1 MDSASFNIMNSP
13 VEFPY
18 ESFILI
24 NRSSEISI
32 YMQISNQLINAI
44 QRGFLPFGI
53 KLPGT
58 RALSIILNVHRNT
71 IVAAYEELFAQGW
84 VESLPNKGT
93 FVIGKNQEK
102 PFQIKDFEKNN
113 LEHYPKSTGFS
124 FKTSNI
130 LDNPFEYSNCEY
142 IFNDGVPDIR
152 LTQIDHHSRIY
163 SSILK
168 RKAHKIGQYN
178 QDGSEFFKKNL
189 SQFLNLSRGLPI
201 SKNNLLITRSTEM
214 SIYIVSEILLSEGDI
229 VLVGKL
235 SYFSVNMIFQKAG
248 VKIQPISIDD
258 EGINVEEVREACKK
272 QKIRMLYL
280 TPHHHYPTTVT
291 LSAKRRL
298 ELLNLANEYGFII
311 LEDDYDYDFH
321 YDKSPI
327 LPLAS
332 ADTNGMVIYI
342 GSFGKSLVPGF
353 RTGFIVAPENLM
365 IEMRK
370 YLGIIDRQGDVLMEH
385 VLGEMIAEGEINR
398 YLKKSLKIYQERR
411 DYFVSLLEQNLG
423 EYIDFQKPSGGL
435 AVWMKWKIPVN
446 LMQLSRN
453 CAQNNLFIPKTLLYQ
468 NKNLTAM
475 RLGFGNLNLTEM
487 DKSIEILSENI
498 KLLC

>member
-1 MDSASFNIMNSP
+1 MSSP

-24 NRSSEISI
+24 NRNSEISI

-44 QRGFLPFGI
+44 QRGVLPFGI

-71 IVAAYEELFAQGW
+71 IVAAYDELFAQGW

-102 PFQIKDFEKNN
+102 PFQIQDFEKNN

-130 LDNPFEYSNCEY
+130 LDNPFEYSDCEY

-214 SIYIVSEILLSEGDI
+214 SIYIVSEILLSAGDV
-229 VLVGKL
+229 VLVGEL

-298 ELLNLANEYGFII
+298 ELLNLANEFSFII

-398 YLKKSLKIYQERR
+398 YLKKSLKTYQERR
-411 DYFVSLLEQNLG
+411 NYFVFLLDKNLG
-423 EYIDFQKPSGGL
+423 DYIDFQKPSGGL

-475 RLGFGNLNLTEM
+475 RLGFG
-487 DKSIEILSENI
+487 
-498 KLLC
+498 

>member
-1 MDSASFNIMNSP
+1 MDSP
-13 VEFPY
+13 VEIPY
-18 ESFILI
+18 QSFIKTVRDSDVSL
-24 NRSSEISI
+24 
-32 YMQISNQLINAI
+32 YMQIANQLINAI
-44 QRGFLPFGI
+44 QRGYLPFGT

-58 RALSIILNVHRNT
+58 RALSQILEVHRNT
-71 IVAAYEELFAQGW
+71 IVAVYEELFAQGW
-84 VESLPNKGT
+84 VESLPNRGT
-93 FVIGKNQEK
+93 FVIGKDQDK
-102 PFQIKDFEKNN
+102 PLKIKNFEKNH
-113 LEHYPKSTGFS
+113 LENYPKKAGFS

-130 LDNPFEYSNCEY
+130 LDNPFEHSNCEY
-142 IFNDGVPDIR
+142 IFNDGIPDIR
-152 LTQIDHHSRIY
+152 LTQIDQHSRIY

-189 SQFLNLSRGLPI
+189 SQYLNLSRGLPI

-214 SIYIVSEILLSEGDI
+214 SIYIVSEILLSQGDT
-229 VLVGKL
+229 VLVGEL

-248 VKIQPISIDD
+248 VKIQPIPIDD
-258 EGINVEEVREACKK
+258 EGISVDEVRKICEK

-298 ELLNLANEYGFII
+298 ELLNLANEFGFII

-332 ADTNGMVIYI
+332 ADTNGMVVYI
-342 GSFGKSLVPGF
+342 GSFGKSLAPGF

-365 IEMRK
+365 SEMRK

-398 YLKKSLKIYQERR
+398 YLKKSLKIYKERR
-411 DYFVSLLEQNLG
+411 DYFSLLMT
-423 EYIDFQKPSGGL
+423 EYFGDFIDFQKPSGGL
-435 AVWMKWKIPVN
+435 AIWAEWKIPVN
-446 LMQLSRN
+446 LMQLSRE
-453 CAQNNLFIPKTLLYQ
+453 CAKNNLFIPKTLLYQ
-468 NKNLTAM
+468 NKNLSAI
-475 RLGFGNLNLTEM
+475 RLGYGNLNFDEM
-487 DKSIEILSENI
+487 ERSIEIFSKTV
-498 KLLC
+498 KLLT

>member
-1 MDSASFNIMNSP
+1 MNSP

-24 NRSSEISI
+24 NRNSEISI

-44 QRGFLPFGI
+44 QRGVLPFGI

-71 IVAAYEELFAQGW
+71 IVAAYDELFAQGW

-113 LEHYPKSTGFS
+113 LEHYPKSTGFL

-130 LDNPFEYSNCEY
+130 LDNPFEYSDCEY

-214 SIYIVSEILLSEGDI
+214 SIYIVSEILLSAGDV
-229 VLVGKL
+229 VLVGEL

-248 VKIQPISIDD
+248 VKILPISIDE

-298 ELLNLANEYGFII
+298 ELLNLANEFGFII

-398 YLKKSLKIYQERR
+398 YLKKSLKTYQERR
-411 DYFVSLLEQNLG
+411 DYFVSLLEKNLG
-423 EYIDFQKPSGGL
+423 DYIDFQKPSGGL
-435 AVWMKWKIPVN
+435 AVWMKWRIPVN

-487 DKSIEILSENI
+487 DKSIEILSKNI
-498 KLLC
+498 KLLS

>member
-1 MDSASFNIMNSP
+1 MSSP

-58 RALSIILNVHRNT
+58 RALSIILQVHRNT

-487 DKSIEILSENI
+487 DKSIKILSENI
-498 KLLC
+498 KLLS

>member
-1 MDSASFNIMNSP
+1 MNSP

-24 NRSSEISI
+24 NRNSEISI

-44 QRGFLPFGI
+44 QRGVLPFGI

-71 IVAAYEELFAQGW
+71 IVAAYDELFAQGW

-130 LDNPFEYSNCEY
+130 LDNPFEYSDCEY

-214 SIYIVSEILLSEGDI
+214 SIYIVSEILLSAGDV
-229 VLVGKL
+229 VLVGEL

-248 VKIQPISIDD
+248 VKIQPISIDE

-298 ELLNLANEYGFII
+298 ELLNLANEFGFII

-398 YLKKSLKIYQERR
+398 YLKKSLKTYQERR

-487 DKSIEILSENI
+487 DKSVEILSENI
-498 KLLC
+498 KLLS

>member
-1 MDSASFNIMNSP
+1 MSSP

-24 NRSSEISI
+24 NRNSEISI
-32 YMQISNQLINAI
+32 FMQISNQLINAI
-44 QRGFLPFGI
+44 QRGVLPFGI

-71 IVAAYEELFAQGW
+71 IVAAYDELFAQGW

-130 LDNPFEYSNCEY
+130 LDNPFEYSDCEY

-189 SQFLNLSRGLPI
+189 SQFLNVSRGLPI

-214 SIYIVSEILLSEGDI
+214 SIYIVSEILLSAGDV
-229 VLVGKL
+229 VLVGEL

-248 VKIQPISIDD
+248 VKIQPISIDE

-298 ELLNLANEYGFII
+298 ELLNLANEFGFII

-398 YLKKSLKIYQERR
+398 YLKKSLKTYQERR

-446 LMQLSRN
+446 LMQLGRN

-468 NKNLTAM
+468 NKDLTAM
-475 RLGFGNLNLTEM
+475 RLGFGNLNLNEM

-498 KLLC
+498 KLLS

>member
-1 MDSASFNIMNSP
+1 MNSP

-24 NRSSEISI
+24 NRNSEISI

-44 QRGFLPFGI
+44 QRGVLPFGI

-102 PFQIKDFEKNN
+102 PFQIKDFKKNN
-113 LEHYPKSTGFS
+113 LELYPKSTGFS

-130 LDNPFEYSNCEY
+130 LDNPFEYSDCEY

-201 SKNNLLITRSTEM
+201 TKNNLLITRSTEM
-214 SIYIVSEILLSEGDI
+214 SIYIVSEILLAEGDI
-229 VLVGKL
+229 VLVGEL

-248 VKIQPISIDD
+248 VNIQSISIDD
-258 EGINVEEVREACKK
+258 EGINVEEVRAACKK

-298 ELLNLANEYGFII
+298 ELLNLSNEFGFII

-411 DYFVSLLEQNLG
+411 DYFVSLLEKNLG

-468 NKNLTAM
+468 NKDLTAM
-475 RLGFGNLNLTEM
+475 RMGFGNLNLTEM

-498 KLLC
+498 KLLS

>member
-1 MDSASFNIMNSP
+1 MNSP

-411 DYFVSLLEQNLG
+411 DYFVSLSEQNLG

-475 RLGFGNLNLTEM
+475 RLGFGNLNLYEM

-498 KLLC
+498 KLLS

>member
-1 MDSASFNIMNSP
+1 
-13 VEFPY
+13 
-18 ESFILI
+18 
-24 NRSSEISI
+24 
-32 YMQISNQLINAI
+32 ISNQLINAI

-71 IVAAYEELFAQGW
+71 IVAAYDELFAQGW

-93 FVIGKNQEK
+93 FVIGKNQKK

-113 LEHYPKSTGFS
+113 LEHYPKSTGFL

-130 LDNPFEYSNCEY
+130 LDNPFEYSDCEY

-189 SQFLNLSRGLPI
+189 SEFLNLSRGLPI

-214 SIYIVSEILLSEGDI
+214 SIYIVSEIF
-229 VLVGKL
+229 LVGEL

-248 VKIQPISIDD
+248 VKIQPISIDE
-258 EGINVEEVREACKK
+258 EGINVEEVREACEK

-365 IEMRK
+365 MEMRK

-411 DYFVSLLEQNLG
+411 DYFVSLLEQNLEG
-423 EYIDFQKPSGGL
+423 YIDFQKPSGGL

-498 KLLC
+498 KLLS

>member
-1 MDSASFNIMNSP
+1 MNSP

-24 NRSSEISI
+24 NRNSEISI

-44 QRGFLPFGI
+44 QRGVLPFGI

-71 IVAAYEELFAQGW
+71 IVAAYDELFAQGW

-130 LDNPFEYSNCEY
+130 LDNPFEYSDCEY

-214 SIYIVSEILLSEGDI
+214 SIYIVSEILLAEDDI
-229 VLVGKL
+229 VLVGEL

-248 VKIQPISIDD
+248 VNIQSISIDE

-298 ELLNLANEYGFII
+298 ELLNLANEFGFII

-398 YLKKSLKIYQERR
+398 YLKKSLKTYQERR

-423 EYIDFQKPSGGL
+423 DYIDFQKPSGGL

-498 KLLC
+498 KLLS

>member
-1 MDSASFNIMNSP
+1 MNSP

-58 RALSIILNVHRNT
+58 RALSIILQVHRNT

-93 FVIGKNQEK
+93 FIIGKNQEK

-189 SQFLNLSRGLPI
+189 SEFLNLSRGLPI

-229 VLVGKL
+229 VLVGAL

-248 VKIQPISIDD
+248 VKIQPISIDE
-258 EGINVEEVREACKK
+258 EGINVEEVREACEK

-475 RLGFGNLNLTEM
+475 RLGFGNLNLYEM

>member
-1 MDSASFNIMNSP
+1 MNSP

-18 ESFILI
+18 ESSILI
-24 NRSSEISI
+24 NRNSEISI

-44 QRGFLPFGI
+44 QRGILPFGI

-71 IVAAYEELFAQGW
+71 IVAAYDELFAQGW

-214 SIYIVSEILLSEGDI
+214 SIYIVSEILLSAGDV
-229 VLVGKL
+229 VLVGEL

-298 ELLNLANEYGFII
+298 ELLNLANEFGFII

-398 YLKKSLKIYQERR
+398 YLKKSLKTYQERR

-423 EYIDFQKPSGGL
+423 DYIDFQKPSGGL

-487 DKSIEILSENI
+487 DKSVEILSENI
-498 KLLC
+498 KLLS

>member
-1 MDSASFNIMNSP
+1 MNSP

-58 RALSIILNVHRNT
+58 RALSIILQVHRNT

-93 FVIGKNQEK
+93 FIIGKNQEK

-214 SIYIVSEILLSEGDI
+214 SIYIVSEILLSENDI
-229 VLVGKL
+229 VLVGAL

-248 VKIQPISIDD
+248 VKIQPISIDE

-298 ELLNLANEYGFII
+298 ELLNLANEFGFII

-487 DKSIEILSENI
+487 DKSIEILSKNI

>member
-1 MDSASFNIMNSP
+1 MNSP

-130 LDNPFEYSNCEY
+130 LDNPFEYSDCEY

-189 SQFLNLSRGLPI
+189 SEFLNLSRGLPI

-214 SIYIVSEILLSEGDI
+214 SIYIVSEILLSENDI
-229 VLVGKL
+229 VLVGAL

-248 VKIQPISIDD
+248 VKIQPISIDE

-365 IEMRK
+365 TEMRK

-423 EYIDFQKPSGGL
+423 ENIDFQKPSGGL

-498 KLLC
+498 KLLS

>member
-1 MDSASFNIMNSP
+1 MNSP

-24 NRSSEISI
+24 NRKSEISI

-44 QRGFLPFGI
+44 QRGVLPFGI

-71 IVAAYEELFAQGW
+71 IVAAYDELFAQGW

-189 SQFLNLSRGLPI
+189 SEFLNLSRGLPI

-214 SIYIVSEILLSEGDI
+214 SIYIVSEILLAEGDI
-229 VLVGKL
+229 VLVGEL

-248 VKIQPISIDD
+248 VKIQPISIDE

-423 EYIDFQKPSGGL
+423 KYIDFQKPSGGL

-475 RLGFGNLNLTEM
+475 RLGFGNLNLNEM

-498 KLLC
+498 KLLS

>member
-1 MDSASFNIMNSP
+1 MNSP

-411 DYFVSLLEQNLG
+411 DYFVSLSEQNLG

-475 RLGFGNLNLTEM
+475 RLGFGNLNLYEM
-487 DKSIEILSENI
+487 DKSIKILSENI

>member
-1 MDSASFNIMNSP
+1 MDSP
-13 VEFPY
+13 VEIPY
-18 ESFILI
+18 QSFIKI
-24 NRSSEISI
+24 DRNSEVSI

-44 QRGFLPFGI
+44 QRGFLPFGT

-58 RALSIILNVHRNT
+58 RALSQILEVHRNT
-71 IVAAYEELFAQGW
+71 IVSVYDELFAQGW

-93 FVIGKNQEK
+93 FIIGKDQEK
-102 PFQIKDFEKNN
+102 PLEIKNFEKTH
-113 LEHYPKSTGFS
+113 LENYPKSTGFS

-142 IFNDGVPDIR
+142 IFNDGIPDIR
-152 LTQIDHHSRIY
+152 LTQIDQHSRIY

-189 SQFLNLSRGLPI
+189 SKYLNLSRGLPI

-214 SIYIVSEILLSEGDI
+214 SIYIASEILLSGGDN
-229 VLVGKL
+229 VLVGEL

-248 VKIQPISIDD
+248 VKIQPIPIDD
-258 EGINVEEVREACKK
+258 EGLNVEEVRKICEN

-291 LSAKRRL
+291 LSAHRRL
-298 ELLNLANEYGFII
+298 ELLNLANEFNFII

-332 ADTNGMVIYI
+332 ADTNGMVVYI
-342 GSFGKSLVPGF
+342 GSFGKSLAPGF

-411 DYFVSLLEQNLG
+411 DHFSLLLEEYLG
-423 EYIDFQKPSGGL
+423 EWIDFQKPSGGL
-435 AVWMKWKIPVN
+435 AVWTEWKNPIN
-446 LMQLSRN
+446 LMHLSRE
-453 CAQNNLFIPKTLLYQ
+453 CSKNNVFIPKTLLYQ

-475 RLGFGNLNLTEM
+475 RLGFGNLNFDEM
-487 DKSIEILSENI
+487 DKSFEIISKTVKMIL
-498 KLLC
+498 

>member
-1 MDSASFNIMNSP
+1 MDSP
-13 VEFPY
+13 VEIPY
-18 ESFILI
+18 KSFVKID
-24 NRSSEISI
+24 RKSETSI
-32 YMQISNQLINAI
+32 YMQIANQLINAI
-44 QRGFLPFGI
+44 QRGYIPFGT

-58 RALSIILNVHRNT
+58 RALSQILEVHRNT
-71 IVAAYEELFAQGW
+71 IVAVYDELFAQGW

-93 FVIGKNQEK
+93 FVIGKNPEK
-102 PFQIKDFEKNN
+102 PLEIKTFEKNH
-113 LEHYPKSTGFS
+113 LENYPKSTGFS

-130 LDNPFEYSNCEY
+130 LDNPFEHSTCEY
-142 IFNDGVPDIR
+142 VFNDGVPDIR
-152 LTQIDHHSRIY
+152 LTQIDQHSKFY

-168 RKAHKIGQYN
+168 RKSQQKMLGHYN
-178 QDGSEFFKKNL
+178 HDGSEFFKKNL
-189 SQFLNLSRGLPI
+189 SHYLNLSRGLPI

-214 SIYIVSEILLSEGDI
+214 SIYIVSEILLSQGDT
-229 VLVGKL
+229 VLVGAL

-248 VKIQPISIDD
+248 VEIVSIPIDE
-258 EGINVEEVREACKK
+258 EGIMVESVREACKK

-280 TPHHHYPTTVT
+280 TPHHHYPTTVA

-311 LEDDYDYDFH
+311 LEDDYDYEFH

-327 LPLAS
+327 LPLSS

-342 GSFGKSLVPGF
+342 GSFGKSLAPGF

-370 YLGIIDRQGDVLMEH
+370 YLGIIDRQGDVLMER

-398 YLKKSLKIYQERR
+398 YLKKSLKVYQERR
-411 DYFVSLLEQNLG
+411 DHFAELLDKHLG
-423 EYIDFQKPSGGL
+423 NAIRFQKPSGGL
-435 AVWMKWKIPVN
+435 AIWAEWNIPIN
-446 LMQLSRN
+446 LMQLSRH

-468 NKNLTAM
+468 NKNITAM
-475 RLGFGNLNLTEM
+475 RLGFGSLNFVEM
-487 DKSIEILSENI
+487 DKSVEIFSESV
-498 KLLC
+498 KHLT

>member
-1 MDSASFNIMNSP
+1 MNSP

-44 QRGFLPFGI
+44 QRGVLPFGI

-58 RALSIILNVHRNT
+58 RALSIILQVHRNT
-71 IVAAYEELFAQGW
+71 IIAAYDELFAQGW

-130 LDNPFEYSNCEY
+130 LDNPFEYSDCEY

-189 SQFLNLSRGLPI
+189 SEFLNLSRGLPI

-214 SIYIVSEILLSEGDI
+214 SIYIVSEILLSAGDV
-229 VLVGKL
+229 VLVGAL

-258 EGINVEEVREACKK
+258 EGINVEEVKEACKK

-298 ELLNLANEYGFII
+298 ELLNLANEFGFII

-365 IEMRK
+365 TEMRK

-398 YLKKSLKIYQERR
+398 YLKKSLKTYQERR
-411 DYFVSLLEQNLG
+411 DYFVSLLEQNLND
-423 EYIDFQKPSGGL
+423 YIHFQKPTGGL

-475 RLGFGNLNLTEM
+475 RLGFGNLNLNEM
-487 DKSIEILSENI
+487 DKSIEILSKNI
-498 KLLC
+498 KLLS

>member
-1 MDSASFNIMNSP
+1 MNSP

-32 YMQISNQLINAI
+32 YMQISNQLINSI

-71 IVAAYEELFAQGW
+71 IVAAYDELFAQGW
-84 VESLPNKGT
+84 VESLPSKGT
-93 FVIGKNQEK
+93 FVIGKNQER

-214 SIYIVSEILLSEGDI
+214 SIYIVSEILLAEGDI
-229 VLVGKL
+229 VLVGEL

-248 VKIQPISIDD
+248 VKIQPISIDE

-298 ELLNLANEYGFII
+298 DLLNLANEYGFII

-365 IEMRK
+365 TEMRK

-498 KLLC
+498 KLLS

>member
-1 MDSASFNIMNSP
+1 MNSP

-58 RALSIILNVHRNT
+58 RALSIILQVHRNT

-93 FVIGKNQEK
+93 FIIGKNQKK

-189 SQFLNLSRGLPI
+189 SEFLNLSRGLPI

-214 SIYIVSEILLSEGDI
+214 SIYIVSEILLSAGDV
-229 VLVGKL
+229 VLVGEL

-248 VKIQPISIDD
+248 VKIQPISIDE

-298 ELLNLANEYGFII
+298 ELLNLANEFGFII

-365 IEMRK
+365 TEMRK

>member
-1 MDSASFNIMNSP
+1 MNSP

-24 NRSSEISI
+24 NRNSEISI

-44 QRGFLPFGI
+44 QRGVLPFGI

-71 IVAAYEELFAQGW
+71 IVAAYDELFAQGW

-130 LDNPFEYSNCEY
+130 LDNPFEYSDCEY

-189 SQFLNLSRGLPI
+189 SQLLNVSRGLPI

-214 SIYIVSEILLSEGDI
+214 SIYIVSEILLSAGDV
-229 VLVGKL
+229 VLVGEL

-248 VKIQPISIDD
+248 VNIQSISIDE

-298 ELLNLANEYGFII
+298 ELLNLANEFGFII

-398 YLKKSLKIYQERR
+398 YLKKSLKTYQERR

-435 AVWMKWKIPVN
+435 AVWMKWKTHVN

-498 KLLC
+498 KLLS

>member
-1 MDSASFNIMNSP
+1 MNSP

-44 QRGFLPFGI
+44 QRGVLPFGI

-58 RALSIILNVHRNT
+58 RALSIILQVHRNT
-71 IVAAYEELFAQGW
+71 IVAAYDELFAQGW

-229 VLVGKL
+229 VLVGEL
-235 SYFSVNMIFQKAG
+235 SYFSVNMIFQKTG

-258 EGINVEEVREACKK
+258 EGINVEEVREVCKK

-298 ELLNLANEYGFII
+298 ELLNLANEFGFII

-365 IEMRK
+365 TEMRK

-398 YLKKSLKIYQERR
+398 YLKKSLKTYQERR

-435 AVWMKWKIPVN
+435 AVWMKWKIPLN
-446 LMQLSRN
+446 LMQLSKN

-498 KLLC
+498 KLLS

>member
-1 MDSASFNIMNSP
+1 MNSP

-44 QRGFLPFGI
+44 QRGVLPFGI

-58 RALSIILNVHRNT
+58 RALSIILQVHRNT

-142 IFNDGVPDIR
+142 IFNDGVPDIL

-189 SQFLNLSRGLPI
+189 SEFLNLSRGLPI

-229 VLVGKL
+229 VLVGEL

-248 VKIQPISIDD
+248 VKIQPISIDE

-298 ELLNLANEYGFII
+298 ELLNLANEFGFII

-487 DKSIEILSENI
+487 DKSIEILSKNI
-498 KLLC
+498 KLLS